1 MPVVVSID
9 LGTTKITSLALEADS
24 GNVLA
29 VGTIANDANVTSD
42 ADRTRGRSEW
52 NARHIASQ
60 GLNCLKRTSQ
70 QLGPRTGDVVGIGI
84 TGQQHGMLLIDSNRK
99 PISPLINWQD
109 RRALDAIPGR
119 ESTWL
124 QAARDS
130 IGEDSWRRTGCRLHP
145 GFMAVTLFWLK
156 AHGRLPADSQA
167 CFVMDYFG
175 SVLTSQ
181 PPITEPSCAGSSG
194 VFNVRTRQWDDE
206 SIRAL
211 DLPRSLF
218 PEVRE
223 ANERC
228 GLLTREAA
236 SATGL
241 PEGTPVFPPIGDHQA
256 SFLGSV
262 ADRRESVLV
271 NVGTGAQVAVYTDR
285 GVACQPTRLS
295 PLPAPNDQ
303 AENSTH
309 TFTPPI
315 ELRPFPCG
323 GNLLSNVGLAGGWSY
338 QVLEQFFRDI
348 GRSAFNIESPAPL
361 YEVMNRL
368 ASDVP
373 PGADGLHCEPLFSGT
388 RLDPAVRGS
397 LTGLSP
403 HNFSARHLARAVLE
417 GMARSLHDG
426 YAAIQQITGRPQTK
440 LIAAGNGLRENPLL
454 AHIVSQS
461 FGLPITFTEH
471 REEAAYGAALIAAVG
486 CGVRASLDETFDRS

>member
-9 LGTTKITSLALEADS
+9 LGTTKITSLAMEADS
-24 GNVLA
+24 GDVLA
-29 VGTIANDANVTSD
+29 VGTIANDSNITSD
-42 ADRTRGRSEW
+42 TDRARGRSEW
-52 NARHIASQ
+52 NARRIATQ
-60 GLNCLKRTSQ
+60 GLSCLKQ
-70 QLGPRTGDVVGIGI
+70 VAEQLGSRTNDVVGIGI
-84 TGQQHGMLLIDSNRK
+84 TGQQHGVVLLDSRSE
-99 PISPLINWQD
+99 PASPLINWQD
-109 RRALDAIPGR
+109 RRALDAIASQPNGN
-119 ESTWL
+119 STTWL
-124 QAARDS
+124 QAARDT
-130 IGEDSWRRTGCRLHP
+130 IGEETWRRTGCRLQP

-156 AHGRLPADSQA
+156 ANGLLPADAQA

-175 SVLTSQ
+175 SILTSQ

-206 SIRAL
+206 AIRDL

-228 GLLTREAA
+228 GLLTHDAA

-241 PEGTPVFPPIGDHQA
+241 PAGTPVFAPIGDHQA

-271 NVGTGAQVAVYTDR
+271 NVGTGAQAAVFTD
-285 GVACQPTRLS
+285 GFEFS
-295 PLPAPNDQ
+295 
-303 AENSTH
+303 
-309 TFTPPI
+309 PPI

-338 QVLEQFFRDI
+338 QVLEQFFRDV
-348 GRSAFNIESPAPL
+348 GRATFNFESPAPL

-368 ASDVP
+368 AAEVA
-373 PGADGLHCEPLFSGT
+373 PGADGLRCEPIFSGT
-388 RLDPAVRGS
+388 RLDPTVRGS
-397 LTGLSP
+397 ITGLSP
-403 HNFSARHLARAVLE
+403 HNFTARHLARAVLE

-426 YAAIQQITGRPQTK
+426 YAAIQQVTGRSQTK

-454 AHIVSQS
+454 AEIVSAS
-461 FGLPITFTEH
+461 FGLPIHFTPH
-471 REEAAYGAALIAAVG
+471 REEAAYGAGLIAAYD
-486 CGVRASLDETFDRS
+486 CGAIQSPGEAK

>member
-1 MPVVVSID
+1 MPLVVSVD
-9 LGTTKITSLALEADS
+9 LGTTKITSLALDADS

-60 GLNCLKRTSQ
+60 GLNCLKRTAQ
-70 QLGPRTGDVVGIGI
+70 QLGPRTSEVVGIGI
-84 TGQQHGMLLIDSNRK
+84 TGQQHGMLLIDSNRE
-99 PISPLINWQD
+99 PVSPLINWQD
-109 RRALDAIPGR
+109 RRALDAMSDH

-145 GFMAVTLFWLK
+145 GFMAVTLSWLK
-156 AHGRLPADSQA
+156 AQGMLPADSQA

-206 SIRAL
+206 AIRAL

-228 GLLTREAA
+228 GLLTHDAA

-241 PEGTPVFPPIGDHQA
+241 PEGTPVFAPIGDHQA

-271 NVGTGAQVAVYTDR
+271 NVGTGAQVAVYTD
-285 GVACQPTRLS
+285 GFEFA
-295 PLPAPNDQ
+295 
-303 AENSTH
+303 
-309 TFTPPI
+309 PPI
-315 ELRPFPCG
+315 ELRPFPGG

-338 QVLEQFFRDI
+338 QVLEQFFRDV
-348 GRSAFNIESPAPL
+348 GRAAFGVESPAPL

-368 ASDVP
+368 ASDIP
-373 PGADGLHCEPLFSGT
+373 PGADGLRCEPLFSGT

-403 HNFSARHLARAVLE
+403 HNFTARHLARAVLE

-426 YAAIQQITGRPQTK
+426 DAAIRQITGRRPTK

-471 REEAAYGAALIAAVG
+471 REEAAYGAALIVTVG
-486 CGVRASLDETFDRS
+486 CGVRASLDETFDLS